1 MLSAYAETVNYG
13 LKVMFSTMLV
23 LAVFGAGTFASGSG
37 LSAAKANEVA
47 PSMVVAAKNSAIMV
61 GADQSGMLFWSS
73 DSGSSWTSSGAGL
86 RSQGVTSVV
95 WNGSHFVASSYFQ
108 AARSADGKTWATFLL
123 PVGSEFDPGNLISDA
138 EFFTSGT
145 MSVSQVQAFLEDKVE
160 VCRPGFTC
168 LKDYRENTFARDA
181 SVLCNA
187 YEGRANESAAE
198 ILVNVSQACGVSAE
212 ALIVLIQKEQSLITH
227 TWPSQWRF
235 DKATGYACPDTAP
248 CDTQFFGFYNQVYN
262 AAKQFKRYSNPPGTS
277 RFFTWFPVGQQSQVR
292 LHPNAACGT
301 TPVTIKNQATAGLY
315 YYTPYTPNSPA
326 MVNIS
331 TSGDGCSAYGNR
343 NFWRIYN
350 FWFKKP
356 LSFKTLV
363 TSSRGVTM
371 AIDQE
376 GGVAVSRDTRSW
388 TRPSVIP
395 TVSSTNTVLEFGRT
409 PDGDFAVLTAAGT
422 AFQSED
428 GGQTWKTLPVQRREE
443 QQNSV
448 VTYIVQS
455 GDTVWRIADANSVTV
470 ASVVEQNNLA
480 SNGATIFVGQ
490 ELTITKSG
498 VVSTITSPVIPD
510 PSIVIAGGAPEGGQG
525 ETQQPSPAPESD
537 ASSTG
542 QTPSP
547 GEGSTESTPPAS
559 GGQSFPALQP
569 LVVETRESTRSY
581 VVKRGDTLWSIAR
594 SNSTSVSRLVSLNSI
609 ANPNRLSIGQSLL
622 ITGGQTSQQT
632 FHRVQSGDTLP
643 VIAVRR
649 SLSLSEL
656 IRLNPSAPESGDI
669 RDGSLVRIS

>member
-1 MLSAYAETVNYG
+1 
-13 LKVMFSTMLV
+13 
-23 LAVFGAGTFASGSG
+23 
-37 LSAAKANEVA
+37 
-47 PSMVVAAKNSAIMV
+47 
-61 GADQSGMLFWSS
+61 
-73 DSGSSWTSSGAGL
+73 
-86 RSQGVTSVV
+86 
-95 WNGSHFVASSYFQ
+95 
-108 AARSADGKTWATFLL
+108 
-123 PVGSEFDPGNLISDA
+123 
-138 EFFTSGT
+138 
-145 MSVSQVQAFLEDKVE
+145 
-160 VCRPGFTC
+160 
-168 LKDYRENTFARDA
+168 
-181 SVLCNA
+181 
-187 YEGRANESAAE
+187 
-198 ILVNVSQACGVSAE
+198 
-212 ALIVLIQKEQSLITH
+212 
-227 TWPSQWRF
+227 
-235 DKATGYACPDTAP
+235 
-248 CDTQFFGFYNQVYN
+248 
-262 AAKQFKRYSNPPGTS
+262 
-277 RFFTWFPVGQQSQVR
+277 
-292 LHPNAACGT
+292 
-301 TPVTIKNQATAGLY
+301 VTIKNQATAGLY

-331 TSGDGCSAYGNR
+331 ASGDGCSAYGNR

-356 LSFKTLV
+356 PSFKTLV

-428 GGQTWKTLPVQRREE
+428 GGQTWKSLPVERREE

-448 VTYIVQS
+448 VTHTVQS

-510 PSIVIAGGAPEGGQG
+510 PSIVITGGVPGGGQG

-547 GEGSTESTPPAS
+547 GEGSTESTPPAP

-594 SNSTSVSRLVSLNSI
+594 SNSTSVSRLVGLNSI

-622 ITGGQTSQQT
+622 VAGGQTSQQT

-656 IRLNPSAPESGDI
+656 IRLNPSASESGDI